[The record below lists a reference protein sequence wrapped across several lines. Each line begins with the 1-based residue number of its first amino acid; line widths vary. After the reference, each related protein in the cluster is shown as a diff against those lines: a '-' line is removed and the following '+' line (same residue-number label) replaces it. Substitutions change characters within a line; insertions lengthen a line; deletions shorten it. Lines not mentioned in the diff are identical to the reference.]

1 LRRETRKS
9 EESSLHRTA
18 RRHFAA
24 LMVALMT
31 FANAT
36 AYGQE
41 LKPQPL
47 PSPGVYPTPLYQTT
61 QETYVPQSVALSGP
75 REIKDW
81 EKGDPVPP
89 GFHPA
94 HRARKDLIV
103 GGAVIFGVL
112 YFMSTMGAAIVHDAH
127 ADGGRDNADALNVPA
142 VGPFIQMIRTSTATG
157 NWLNAMDG
165 GGQIAGIVMVIV
177 GLTSPKTIL
186 VRNDLGTVRAAPL
199 PYVGSHGAGFGL
211 VGSF

>member
-1 LRRETRKS
+1 M
-9 EESSLHRTA
+9 
-18 RRHFAA
+18 AA
-24 LMVALMT
+24 LVT
-31 FANAT
+31 FANAP
-36 AYGQE
+36 ARGQE
-41 LKPQPL
+41 LKPLPL
-47 PSPGVYPTPLYQTT
+47 PSPGVYPMPLYQTT
-61 QETYVPQSVALSGP
+61 LEIYIRQSVALSGP

-81 EKGDPVPP
+81 AIGDPVPS
-89 GFHPA
+89 GFRPV
-94 HRARKDLIV
+94 HRTRRELIV

-127 ADGGRDNADALNVPA
+127 AYGGRDNADALYVPA
-142 VGPFIQMIRTSTATG
+142 VGPFIQMIWTSTATG

-165 GGQIAGIVMVIV
+165 GGQIAGIVMLLV

-199 PYVGSHGAGFGL
+199 PYVGRHGAGLGL